1 MDLSSFALPNIALP
15 PAELPA
21 YKFNKQNNSLVPELA
36 TKEADV
42 AKPMAERLKDLR
54 ASFLDPQTPKQK
66 ELKTAAQQFEA
77 VFVQQLLEAMDS
89 TVDREEGFLS
99 GGEAE
104 KTFRGMLNQE
114 TATNIS
120 KQAGQGFG
128 LAESVYQQSVLLY
141 DVK

>member
-1 MDLSSFALPNIALP
+1 MELSSFAVPNIALP
-15 PAELPA
+15 PTELPA
-21 YKFNKQNNSLVPELA
+21 YKFKPNNSLVPELA
-36 TKEADV
+36 TKEGDV
-42 AKPMAERLKDLR
+42 GKPMAERLKDLR

-66 ELKTAAQQFEA
+66 ELKGAAQQFEA
-77 VFVQQLLEAMDS
+77 VFLQQLLEAMDS

-120 KQAGQGFG
+120 KQGGQGFG

>member
-1 MDLSSFALPNIALP
+1 MLLH
-15 PAELPA
+15 
-21 YKFNKQNNSLVPELA
+21 
-36 TKEADV
+36 
-42 AKPMAERLKDLR
+42 
-54 ASFLDPQTPKQK
+54 
-66 ELKTAAQQFEA
+66 
-77 VFVQQLLEAMDS
+77 QQLLEAMDS

>member
-15 PAELPA
+15 PTELPA
-21 YKFNKQNNSLVPELA
+21 YKFKPNNSLVPELA
-36 TKEADV
+36 TKEGDV

-77 VFVQQLLEAMDS
+77 VFLQQLLEAMDS

-99 GGEAE
+99 GGESE